1 MIDAKGL
8 IQAIDLIEQE
18 KGISKDAIIIALK
31 EALEKAY
38 RKQLGSIDDALVRAD
53 LDLKKGIIKLF
64 QLKTVVENI
73 EDDFLEVSL
82 EEVKALGLSLNIGDT
97 YQIEA
102 SPEDF
107 QKSAAMTVKA
117 ILRQKIAEAEKSAL
131 YDIYKDKIGEMI
143 VGQVEK
149 IDERSAIINIG
160 RTSVYL
166 PSSKRIPGETF
177 KVGDRLKLYVVDV
190 ESTTKGAQ
198 IAVSRIHE
206 GFLRRLFEEELPEI
220 YEGTV
225 IIKEIA
231 REAGLRSKVS
241 VYSIDPN
248 VDAAGACIGQNGSRI
263 QKIVA
268 QLGNAKDK
276 EKIDIIAYS
285 ENKPLYLV
293 ESLKPAQVTGIIL
306 DENSKKATMI
316 IADENLGTAI
326 GRRGVNPRLASKLT
340 GYTIEIKDL
349 TSTTAQGLQYVT
361 VDSLRNQE
369 DLKKQRETLPNPT
382 QGPNRSS
389 ASTRVHDDSFT
400 MEDVMGPKLDDAR
413 NEKVSPETP
422 VQETKPILPVVSQS
436 KTVEV
441 KMATSSST
449 PSSAPVRSTASAA
462 PVKSTPEAPKITVVR
477 TTKTLGELEKELEQQ
492 KARTPKPERFDK
504 KKKPFK
510 KKDRSDDKP
519 YTPAPANNP
528 ESLNPANFMKIYD
541 DETAEPV
548 AATPVAEVEEAEVEV
563 EDFDEYYEEEK

>member
-1 MIDAKGL
+1 MIDTKAL

-18 KGISKDAIIIALK
+18 KGISKDAIVIALK

-53 LDLKKGIIKLF
+53 IDLKKGGIKLF
-64 QLKTVVENI
+64 QLKKVVENV
-73 EDDFLEVSL
+73 EDDFLEISL
-82 EEVKALGLSLNIGDT
+82 EEVKALGLTFNIGDT

-102 SPEDF
+102 LPEDF

-131 YDIYKDKIGEMI
+131 FEVYKDKIGEMI

-149 IDERSAIINIG
+149 IDERSAIVNIG

-177 KVGDRLKLYVVDV
+177 KVGDRIKLYVVDV

-206 GFLRRLFEEELPEI
+206 GFLKRLFEEELPEI

-225 IIKEIA
+225 IIKDIA
-231 REAGLRSKVS
+231 REAGLRSKVA
-241 VYSIDPN
+241 VYSLDPN

-263 QKIVA
+263 QKIVS

-276 EKIDIIAYS
+276 EKIDIIAYT
-285 ENKPLYLV
+285 ENLPIYLV
-293 ESLKPAQVTGIIL
+293 ESLKPAQVTGIIV
-306 DENSKKATMI
+306 DEVNKKATMV

-326 GRRGVNPRLASKLT
+326 GRRGVNPRLATKLT
-340 GYTIEIKDL
+340 GYQIEIKDL
-349 TSTTAQGLQYVT
+349 TAATAEGLKYLS
-361 VDSLRNQE
+361 VDQLRTQD
-369 DLKKQRETLPNPT
+369 DLRKQREALPNPT
-382 QGPNRSS
+382 QGQRNN
-389 ASTRVHDDSFT
+389 STTNRVHDESFT
-400 MEDVMGPKLDDAR
+400 MEDVMAPRHDDAGV
-413 NEKVSPETP
+413 EKVVSGKEETEVSLP
-422 VQETKPILPVVSQS
+422 PTKTTTSTKEIEPAVSTVSQVTTKPKVVQ
-436 KTVEV
+436 V
-441 KMATSSST
+441 
-449 PSSAPVRSTASAA
+449 P
-462 PVKSTPEAPKITVVR
+462 PKVTVVK
-477 TTKTLGELEKELEQQ
+477 TTKTLEELEKELEQQ

-510 KKDRSDDKP
+510 KKDRDDKP
-519 YTPAPANNP
+519 ATPNIGAPSEP
-528 ESLNPANFMKIYD
+528 VNPANFMKIYD
-541 DETAEPV
+541 DETPV
-548 AATPVAEVEEAEVEV
+548 AEETPTAEVEETESEI

>member
-1 MIDAKGL
+1 MIDTKAL

-18 KGISKDAIIIALK
+18 KGISKDAIVIALK

-53 LDLKKGIIKLF
+53 IDLKKGIIKLF
-64 QLKTVVENI
+64 QLKTVVENV
-73 EDDFLEVSL
+73 EDDFLEISL
-82 EEVKALGLSLNIGDT
+82 EEVKALGLTYNIGDT

-131 YDIYKDKIGEMI
+131 FGVYKDKIGEMI

-149 IDERSAIINIG
+149 IDERSAIVNIG

-177 KVGDRLKLYVVDV
+177 KVGDRIKLYVVDV

-225 IIKEIA
+225 IIKDIA
-231 REAGLRSKVS
+231 REAGLRSKVA
-241 VYSIDPN
+241 VYSLDPN

-263 QKIVA
+263 QKIVG

-276 EKIDIIAYS
+276 EKIDIIAYT
-285 ENKPLYLV
+285 ENLPLYLV
-293 ESLKPAQVTGIIL
+293 ESLKPAQVTGIIV
-306 DENSKKATMI
+306 DEVNKKATMI

-326 GRRGVNPRLASKLT
+326 GRRGVNPRLATKLT
-340 GYTIEIKDL
+340 GYQIEIKDL
-349 TSTTAQGLQYVT
+349 TAATSEGLKYLA
-361 VDSLRNQE
+361 VDQLRTQD
-369 DLKKQRETLPNPT
+369 DLRKQREALPNPT
-382 QGPNRSS
+382 QGQRSS
-389 ASTRVHDDSFT
+389 SSSNRVHDESFT
-400 MEDVMGPKLDDAR
+400 MEDVMSPRHDEATV
-413 NEKVSPETP
+413 EKVTKEKDKDDLEVVAPVTVPTSTVKVNEPVMKPTP
-422 VQETKPILPVVSQS
+422 KVISKPTVVQET
-436 KTVEV
+436 
-441 KMATSSST
+441 
-449 PSSAPVRSTASAA
+449 
-462 PVKSTPEAPKITVVR
+462 PKVTVVK
-477 TTKTLGELEKELEQQ
+477 TTKTLEELEKQLEQQ
-492 KARTPKPERFDK
+492 KARTPKPDRFDK

-510 KKDRSDDKP
+510 KRERDDKP
-519 YTPAPANNP
+519 ATPNIGASP
-528 ESLNPANFMKIYD
+528 ESVNPANFMKIYD
-541 DETAEPV
+541 DETPETEE
-548 AATPVAEVEEAEVEV
+548 TPVAEVEETETDI

>member
-1 MIDAKGL
+1 MIDTKAL

-18 KGISKDAIIIALK
+18 KGISKDSILIALK

-53 LDLKKGIIKLF
+53 IDLKKGIIKLF

-73 EDDFLEVSL
+73 EDDFLEISL
-82 EEVKALGLSLNIGDT
+82 EEIKALGLSLQVGDT

-131 YDIYKDKIGEMI
+131 YEIYKDKIGEMI

-149 IDERSAIINIG
+149 IDERSAIVNIG

-177 KVGDRLKLYVVDV
+177 KIGDRIKLYVVDV

-241 VYSIDPN
+241 VYSLDPN

-276 EKIDIIAYS
+276 EKIDIIAYT

-293 ESLKPAQVTGIIL
+293 ESLKPAQVNGIIL
-306 DENSKKATMI
+306 DEPGKKATLI

-349 TSTTAQGLQYVT
+349 TSTTAEGLSYT
-361 VDSLRNQE
+361 SVDSLRTQ
-369 DLKKQRETLPNPT
+369 DDMRRQREALPNPT
-382 QGPNRSS
+382 QGQTSSNASNRI
-389 ASTRVHDDSFT
+389 HDDSFT
-400 MEDVMGPKLDDAR
+400 MEDVMAPKRDEPVA
-413 NEKVSPETP
+413 EKILVDTP
-422 VQETKPILPVVSQS
+422 STVS
-436 KTVEV
+436 KTVS
-441 KMATSSST
+441 ATVSVQKPVEST
-449 PSSAPVRSTASAA
+449 PV
-462 PVKSTPEAPKITVVR
+462 VKKPTPIQEAPKITVVR
-477 TTKTLGELEKELEQQ
+477 TTKTLEELEKELDQQ

-510 KKDRSDDKP
+510 RKERDDKP
-519 YTPAPANNP
+519 FTPSIGASP

-541 DETAEPV
+541 DETTAPV
-548 AATPVAEVEEAEVEV
+548 APVATPVVEETEVEL

>member
-1 MIDAKGL
+1 MIDTKAL

-18 KGISKDAIIIALK
+18 KGISKESILIALK

-53 LDLKKGIIKLF
+53 IDLKKGIIKLF

-73 EDDFLEVSL
+73 EDDFLEISL
-82 EEVKALGLSLNIGDT
+82 EEIKALGLSLQVGDT

-131 YDIYKDKIGEMI
+131 YEIYKDKIGEMI

-149 IDERSAIINIG
+149 IDERSAIVNIG

-177 KVGDRLKLYVVDV
+177 KIGDRIKLYVVDV

-241 VYSIDPN
+241 VYSLDPN

-276 EKIDIIAYS
+276 EKIDIIAYT

-293 ESLKPAQVTGIIL
+293 ESLKPAQVNGIIL
-306 DENSKKATMI
+306 DEPGKKATLI

-349 TSTTAQGLQYVT
+349 TSTTAEGLSYT
-361 VDSLRNQE
+361 SVDSLRTQ
-369 DLKKQRETLPNPT
+369 DDMRRQREALPNPT
-382 QGPNRSS
+382 QGQTSSNASNRI
-389 ASTRVHDDSFT
+389 HDDSFT
-400 MEDVMGPKLDDAR
+400 MEDVMAPKRD
-413 NEKVSPETP
+413 E
-422 VQETKPILPVVSQS
+422 PVVEKILVDTPSTVS
-436 KTVEV
+436 KTVS
-441 KMATSSST
+441 ATVSVQKPVEST
-449 PSSAPVRSTASAA
+449 PV
-462 PVKSTPEAPKITVVR
+462 VKKPTPIQEAPKITVVR
-477 TTKTLGELEKELEQQ
+477 TTKTLEELEKELDQQ

-510 KKDRSDDKP
+510 RKERDDKP
-519 YTPAPANNP
+519 FTPSIGASP

-541 DETAEPV
+541 DETTAPV
-548 AATPVAEVEEAEVEV
+548 APVATPVVEETEVEL

>member
-1 MIDAKGL
+1 MIDTKAL

-18 KGISKDAIIIALK
+18 KGISKDAIIVALK

-53 LDLKKGIIKLF
+53 IDLKKGVIKLY
-64 QLKTVVENI
+64 QLKTVVENV

-82 EEVKALGLSLNIGDT
+82 EEIKALGLSYNVGDT

-131 YDIYKDKIGEMI
+131 FEVYKDKIGEMI

-149 IDERSAIINIG
+149 IDERSAIVNIG

-177 KVGDRLKLYVVDV
+177 KVGDRIKLYVVDV

-225 IIKEIA
+225 IIKDIA
-231 REAGLRSKVS
+231 REAGLRSKVA
-241 VYSIDPN
+241 VYSLDPN

-263 QKIVA
+263 QKIVG

-276 EKIDIIAYS
+276 EKIDIIAYTD
-285 ENKPLYLV
+285 NLPLYLV
-293 ESLKPAQVTGIIL
+293 ESLKPAQVTGIIV
-306 DENSKKATMI
+306 DEVNKKATMI

-326 GRRGVNPRLASKLT
+326 GRRGVNPRLATKLT
-340 GYTIEIKDL
+340 GFQIEIKDL
-349 TSTTAQGLQYVT
+349 TAATAEGLKYLA
-361 VDSLRNQE
+361 VDQLRTQD
-369 DLKKQRETLPNPT
+369 DLRKQREALPNPT
-382 QGPNRSS
+382 QGQRQTLSS
-389 ASTRVHDDSFT
+389 NRVHDESFT
-400 MEDVMGPKLDDAR
+400 MEDVMQPRQDESIV
-413 NEKVSPETP
+413 EKVAKEKGDIDP
-422 VQETKPILPVVSQS
+422 VLAVS
-436 KTVEV
+436 E
-441 KMATSSST
+441 ST
-449 PSSAPVRSTASAA
+449 PKVSNEPVNKPAEKVIAKPTI
-462 PVKSTPEAPKITVVR
+462 VQEAPKVTVVK
-477 TTKTLGELEKELEQQ
+477 TTKTLEELEKQLEQQ
-492 KARTPKPERFDK
+492 KARTPKPDRFDK

-510 KKDRSDDKP
+510 KRERDDKP
-519 YTPAPANNP
+519 ATPNIGSSS
-528 ESLNPANFMKIYD
+528 ESVNPANFMKIYD
-541 DETAEPV
+541 DETPV
-548 AATPVAEVEEAEVEV
+548 SEETPVAEVEETETDI

>member
-1 MIDAKGL
+1 MIDTKAL

-18 KGISKDAIIIALK
+18 KGISKESIMIALK

-53 LDLKKGIIKLF
+53 IDLKKGIIKLF

-73 EDDFLEVSL
+73 EDDFLEISL
-82 EEVKALGLSLNIGDT
+82 EEIKALGLSLQVGDT

-131 YDIYKDKIGEMI
+131 YEIYKDKIGEMI

-149 IDERSAIINIG
+149 IDERSAIVNIG

-177 KVGDRLKLYVVDV
+177 KIGDRIKLYVVDV

-241 VYSIDPN
+241 VYSLDPN

-276 EKIDIIAYS
+276 EKIDIIAYT

-293 ESLKPAQVTGIIL
+293 ESLKPAQVNGIIL
-306 DENSKKATMI
+306 DEPGKKATLI

-349 TSTTAQGLQYVT
+349 TSTTAEGLSYT
-361 VDSLRNQE
+361 SVDSLRTQ
-369 DLKKQRETLPNPT
+369 DDMRRQREALPNPT
-382 QGPNRSS
+382 QGKTSSNASNRI
-389 ASTRVHDDSFT
+389 HDDSFT
-400 MEDVMGPKLDDAR
+400 MEDVMAPKRDEPVA
-413 NEKVSPETP
+413 EKILVDTPSTDIKPVSATVSVQKPVESTP
-422 VQETKPILPVVSQS
+422 VVKKP
-436 KTVEV
+436 
-441 KMATSSST
+441 T
-449 PSSAPVRSTASAA
+449 PIQ
-462 PVKSTPEAPKITVVR
+462 EAPKITVVR
-477 TTKTLGELEKELEQQ
+477 TTKTLEELEKELDQQ

-504 KKKPFK
+504 KKKLFK
-510 KKDRSDDKP
+510 RKERDDKP
-519 YTPAPANNP
+519 FIPSIGASP

-541 DETAEPV
+541 DETTAPV
-548 AATPVAEVEEAEVEV
+548 APVATPVVEETEVEL

>member
-1 MIDAKGL
+1 MIDTKAL

-18 KGISKDAIIIALK
+18 KGISKDAIIVALK

-53 LDLKKGIIKLF
+53 IDLKKGVIKLY
-64 QLKTVVENI
+64 QLKTVVENV

-82 EEVKALGLSLNIGDT
+82 EEIKALGLSYNVGDT

-131 YDIYKDKIGEMI
+131 FEVYKDKIGEMI

-149 IDERSAIINIG
+149 IDERSAIVNIG

-177 KVGDRLKLYVVDV
+177 KVGDRIKLYVVDV

-225 IIKEIA
+225 IIKDIA
-231 REAGLRSKVS
+231 REAGLRSKVA
-241 VYSIDPN
+241 VYSLDPN

-263 QKIVA
+263 QKIVG

-276 EKIDIIAYS
+276 EKIDIIAYT
-285 ENKPLYLV
+285 ENLPLYLV
-293 ESLKPAQVTGIIL
+293 ESLKPAQVTGIIV
-306 DENSKKATMI
+306 DEVNKKATMI

-326 GRRGVNPRLASKLT
+326 GRRGVNPRLATKLT
-340 GYTIEIKDL
+340 GYQIEIKDL
-349 TSTTAQGLQYVT
+349 TAATAEGLKYLA
-361 VDSLRNQE
+361 VDQLRTQD
-369 DLKKQRETLPNPT
+369 DLRKQREALPNPT
-382 QGPNRSS
+382 QGQRQT
-389 ASTRVHDDSFT
+389 STSNRVHDESFT
-400 MEDVMGPKLDDAR
+400 MEDVMQPRQDESIV
-413 NEKVSPETP
+413 EKVAKEKGDIEP
-422 VQETKPILPVVSQS
+422 VMPVSELPTKVPNEPVNKPAEKV
-436 KTVEV
+436 
-441 KMATSSST
+441 MAKPTIIQ
-449 PSSAPVRSTASAA
+449 
-462 PVKSTPEAPKITVVR
+462 EAPKVTVVK
-477 TTKTLGELEKELEQQ
+477 TTKTLEELEKQLEQQ
-492 KARTPKPERFDK
+492 KARTPKPDRFDK

-510 KKDRSDDKP
+510 KRERDDKP
-519 YTPAPANNP
+519 ATPNIGSSA
-528 ESLNPANFMKIYD
+528 ESVNPANFMKIYD
-541 DETAEPV
+541 DETPV
-548 AATPVAEVEEAEVEV
+548 TEETPVAEVEETETDI

>member
-1 MIDAKGL
+1 MIDTKAL

-18 KGISKDAIIIALK
+18 KGISKDAIVIALK

-53 LDLKKGIIKLF
+53 IDLKKGIIKLF
-64 QLKTVVENI
+64 QLKTVVENV
-73 EDDFLEVSL
+73 EDDFLEISL
-82 EEVKALGLSLNIGDT
+82 EEVKALGLTYNIGDT

-131 YDIYKDKIGEMI
+131 FGVYKDKIGEMI

-149 IDERSAIINIG
+149 IDERSAIVNIG

-177 KVGDRLKLYVVDV
+177 KVGDRIKLYVVDV

-225 IIKEIA
+225 IIKDIA
-231 REAGLRSKVS
+231 REAGLRSKVA
-241 VYSIDPN
+241 VYSLDPN

-263 QKIVA
+263 QKIVG

-276 EKIDIIAYS
+276 EKIDIIAYT
-285 ENKPLYLV
+285 ENLPLYLV
-293 ESLKPAQVTGIIL
+293 ESLKPAQVTGIIV
-306 DENSKKATMI
+306 DEVNKKATMI

-326 GRRGVNPRLASKLT
+326 GRRGVNPRLATKLT
-340 GYTIEIKDL
+340 GYQIEIKDL
-349 TSTTAQGLQYVT
+349 TAATSEGLKYLA
-361 VDSLRNQE
+361 VDQLRTQD
-369 DLKKQRETLPNPT
+369 DLRKQREALPNPT
-382 QGPNRSS
+382 QGQRSS
-389 ASTRVHDDSFT
+389 SSSNRVHDESFT
-400 MEDVMGPKLDDAR
+400 MEDVMSPRHDEATV
-413 NEKVSPETP
+413 EKVTKEKDKDDLEVVAPVTVPTSTVKVNEPVMKPTP
-422 VQETKPILPVVSQS
+422 KVISKPTVVQET
-436 KTVEV
+436 
-441 KMATSSST
+441 
-449 PSSAPVRSTASAA
+449 
-462 PVKSTPEAPKITVVR
+462 PKVTVVK
-477 TTKTLGELEKELEQQ
+477 TTKTLEELEKQLEQQ
-492 KARTPKPERFDK
+492 KARTPKPDRFDK

-510 KKDRSDDKP
+510 KRERDDKP
-519 YTPAPANNP
+519 ATPNIGASP
-528 ESLNPANFMKIYD
+528 ESVNPANFMKIYD
-541 DETAEPV
+541 DETPV
-548 AATPVAEVEEAEVEV
+548 TEETPVAEVEETETDI

>member
-64 QLKTVVENI
+64 QLKTVVENV
-73 EDDFLEVSL
+73 EDDFLEISL
-82 EEVKALGLSLNIGDT
+82 DEVKALGLNMAIGDT

-149 IDERSAIINIG
+149 IDERSAIVNIG

-231 REAGLRSKVS
+231 REAGLRSKVA

-293 ESLKPAQVTGIIL
+293 ESLKPAQVAGIIL
-306 DENSKKATMI
+306 DEANKKATMI

-340 GYTIEIKDL
+340 GYTIEIKDM
-349 TSTTAQGLQYVT
+349 TSTVAQGLQYVS
-361 VDSLRNQE
+361 VDSLRTQE
-369 DLKKQRETLPNPT
+369 DLKKQRESLPNQA
-382 QGPNRSS
+382 QGPDRSS
-389 ASTRVHDDSFT
+389 STARQHDDSFT
-400 MEDVMGPKLDDAR
+400 MEDVMAPKQDDAR
-413 NEKVSPETP
+413 IEKMATDTP
-422 VQETKPILPVVSQS
+422 IQETKEILPVMAQPKVA
-436 KTVEV
+436 EV
-441 KMATSSST
+441 KVLPTT
-449 PSSAPVRSTASAA
+449 PVAPAIKA
-462 PVKSTPEAPKITVVR
+462 TPEAPKMTVVR

-510 KKDRSDDKP
+510 KKDPRDDKP

-528 ESLNPANFMKIYD
+528 ENLNPANFMKIYD
-541 DETAEPV
+541 DETVEPT
-548 AATPVAEVEEAEVEV
+548 AAAPVAEVEETEVEV

>member
-1 MIDAKGL
+1 MIDIKAL
-8 IQAIDLIEQE
+8 TQAIELIEQE
-18 KGISKDAIIIALK
+18 KGISKESIIIALK

-53 LDLKKGIIKLF
+53 IDLKKGIIKLF

-73 EDDFLEVSL
+73 EDDFLEISL
-82 EEVKALGLSLNIGDT
+82 EEIKALGLSLQVGDT

-131 YDIYKDKIGEMI
+131 YEIYKDKIGEMI

-149 IDERSAIINIG
+149 IDERSAIVNIG

-177 KVGDRLKLYVVDV
+177 KVGDRIKLFVVDV

-225 IIKEIA
+225 VIKEIA

-241 VYSIDPN
+241 VYSLDPN

-276 EKIDIIAYS
+276 EKIDIIAYT
-285 ENKPLYLV
+285 ENKPLYLI
-293 ESLKPAQVTGIIL
+293 ESLKPAQVAGIIL
-306 DENSKKATMI
+306 DETNKKATMI
-316 IADENLGTAI
+316 IADENLGPAI

-349 TSTTAQGLQYVT
+349 TSATAEGLSFTTI
-361 VDSLRNQE
+361 DSLRTQE
-369 DLKKQRETLPNPT
+369 DLRKQREALPNPT
-382 QGPNRSS
+382 QGQPQTNSSNRI
-389 ASTRVHDDSFT
+389 HDDSFT
-400 MEDVMGPKLDDAR
+400 MEDVMAPKRVESLLEKANLDNPVTEPSTSEAIQ
-413 NEKVSPETP
+413 VSTPELQNQPTEATP
-422 VQETKPILPVVSQS
+422 VIKKP
-436 KTVEV
+436 
-441 KMATSSST
+441 T
-449 PSSAPVRSTASAA
+449 PIQ
-462 PVKSTPEAPKITVVR
+462 EAPKITVVR
-477 TTKTLGELEKELEQQ
+477 TTKTLEELEKELEQQ
-492 KARTPKPERFDK
+492 KARTPKPDRFDK

-510 KKDRSDDKP
+510 RKERDDKP
-519 YTPAPANNP
+519 YTPSIGASP

-541 DETAEPV
+541 DETTEP
-548 AATPVAEVEEAEVEV
+548 ATPVATPVVEETEVEL

>member
-1 MIDAKGL
+1 MIDTKAL

-18 KGISKDAIIIALK
+18 KGISKDAIIVALK

-53 LDLKKGIIKLF
+53 IDLKKGVIKLY
-64 QLKTVVENI
+64 QLKTVVENV

-82 EEVKALGLSLNIGDT
+82 EEIKALGLSYNVGDT

-131 YDIYKDKIGEMI
+131 FEVYKDKIGEMI

-149 IDERSAIINIG
+149 IDERSAIVNIG

-177 KVGDRLKLYVVDV
+177 KVGDRIKLYVVDV

-225 IIKEIA
+225 IIKDIA
-231 REAGLRSKVS
+231 REAGLRSKVA
-241 VYSIDPN
+241 VYSLDPN

-263 QKIVA
+263 QKIVG

-276 EKIDIIAYS
+276 EKIDIIAYTD
-285 ENKPLYLV
+285 NLPLYLV
-293 ESLKPAQVTGIIL
+293 ESLKPAQVTGIIV
-306 DENSKKATMI
+306 DEVNKKATMI

-326 GRRGVNPRLASKLT
+326 GRRGVNPRLATKLT
-340 GYTIEIKDL
+340 GYQIEIKDL
-349 TSTTAQGLQYVT
+349 TAATAEGLKYLA
-361 VDSLRNQE
+361 VDQLRTQD
-369 DLKKQRETLPNPT
+369 DLRKQREALPNPT
-382 QGPNRSS
+382 QGQRQTSS
-389 ASTRVHDDSFT
+389 SNRVHDESFT
-400 MEDVMGPKLDDAR
+400 MEDVMQPRQDESIV
-413 NEKVSPETP
+413 EKVAKEKGDIEPVMPVSELPTKVPNETVNKP
-422 VQETKPILPVVSQS
+422 AEKVIAKPTIVQ
-436 KTVEV
+436 
-441 KMATSSST
+441 
-449 PSSAPVRSTASAA
+449 
-462 PVKSTPEAPKITVVR
+462 EAPKVTVVK
-477 TTKTLGELEKELEQQ
+477 TTKTLEELEKQLEQQ
-492 KARTPKPERFDK
+492 KARTPKPDRFDK

-510 KKDRSDDKP
+510 KRERDDKP
-519 YTPAPANNP
+519 ATPNIGSSS
-528 ESLNPANFMKIYD
+528 ESVNPANFMKIYD
-541 DETAEPV
+541 DETPV
-548 AATPVAEVEEAEVEV
+548 TEETPVAEVEETETDI

>member
-1 MIDAKGL
+1 MIDTKAL

-18 KGISKDAIIIALK
+18 KGISKDAIVIALK

-53 LDLKKGIIKLF
+53 IDLKKGIIKLF
-64 QLKTVVENI
+64 QLKTVVENV
-73 EDDFLEVSL
+73 EDDFLEISL
-82 EEVKALGLSLNIGDT
+82 EEVKALGLTYNIGDT

-131 YDIYKDKIGEMI
+131 FGVYKDKIGEMI

-149 IDERSAIINIG
+149 IDERSAIVNIG

-177 KVGDRLKLYVVDV
+177 KVGDRIKLYVVDV

-225 IIKEIA
+225 IIKDIA
-231 REAGLRSKVS
+231 REAGLRSKVA
-241 VYSIDPN
+241 VYSLDPN

-263 QKIVA
+263 QKIVG

-276 EKIDIIAYS
+276 EKIDIIAYT
-285 ENKPLYLV
+285 ENLPLYLV
-293 ESLKPAQVTGIIL
+293 ESLKPAQVTGIIV
-306 DENSKKATMI
+306 DEVNKKATMI

-326 GRRGVNPRLASKLT
+326 GRRGVNPRLATKLT
-340 GYTIEIKDL
+340 GYQIEIKDL
-349 TSTTAQGLQYVT
+349 TAATSEGLKYLA
-361 VDSLRNQE
+361 VDQLRTQD
-369 DLKKQRETLPNPT
+369 DLRKQREALPNPT
-382 QGPNRSS
+382 QGQRSS
-389 ASTRVHDDSFT
+389 SSSNRVHDESFT
-400 MEDVMGPKLDDAR
+400 MEDVMSPRHDEATV
-413 NEKVSPETP
+413 EKVAKEKDKDDLEVVSPVTVPTSTVKVNEPVMKPTP
-422 VQETKPILPVVSQS
+422 KVISKPTVVQET
-436 KTVEV
+436 
-441 KMATSSST
+441 
-449 PSSAPVRSTASAA
+449 
-462 PVKSTPEAPKITVVR
+462 PKVTVVK
-477 TTKTLGELEKELEQQ
+477 TTKTLEELEKQLEQQ
-492 KARTPKPERFDK
+492 KARTPKPDRFDK

-510 KKDRSDDKP
+510 KRERDDKP
-519 YTPAPANNP
+519 ATPNIGASP
-528 ESLNPANFMKIYD
+528 ESVNPANFMKIYD
-541 DETAEPV
+541 DETPV
-548 AATPVAEVEEAEVEV
+548 TEETPVAEVEETETDI

>member
-1 MIDAKGL
+1 MIDTKAL

-18 KGISKDAIIIALK
+18 KGISKDAIIVALK

-53 LDLKKGIIKLF
+53 IDLKKGIIKLF
-64 QLKTVVENI
+64 QLKTVVENV
-73 EDDFLEVSL
+73 EDDFLEISL
-82 EEVKALGLSLNIGDT
+82 DEVKALGPSYKVGDT

-131 YDIYKDKIGEMI
+131 FEVYKDKIGEMI

-149 IDERSAIINIG
+149 IDERSAIVNIG

-177 KVGDRLKLYVVDV
+177 KVGDRIKLYVVDV

-206 GFLRRLFEEELPEI
+206 GFLKRLFEEELPEI

-225 IIKEIA
+225 IIKDIA
-231 REAGLRSKVS
+231 REAGLRSKVA
-241 VYSIDPN
+241 VYSLDPN

-276 EKIDIIAYS
+276 EKIDIIAYTD
-285 ENKPLYLV
+285 NLPLYLV
-293 ESLKPAQVTGIIL
+293 ESLKPAQVTGIIV
-306 DENSKKATMI
+306 DELNKKATMI

-326 GRRGVNPRLASKLT
+326 GRRGVNPRLATKLT
-340 GYTIEIKDL
+340 GYQIEIKDL
-349 TSTTAQGLQYVT
+349 TAATAEGLKYLA
-361 VDSLRNQE
+361 VDQLRTQD
-369 DLKKQRETLPNPT
+369 DLRKQREALPNPA
-382 QGPNRSS
+382 QGQRQT
-389 ASTRVHDDSFT
+389 STSNRVHDESFT
-400 MEDVMGPKLDDAR
+400 MEDVMQPRQDESIV
-413 NEKVSPETP
+413 EKVAKEKGDIEAVTNVSESTS
-422 VQETKPILPVVSQS
+422 KPISEPIAKAMEKVVNKPNVVQ
-436 KTVEV
+436 
-441 KMATSSST
+441 
-449 PSSAPVRSTASAA
+449 
-462 PVKSTPEAPKITVVR
+462 EAPKVTVVK
-477 TTKTLGELEKELEQQ
+477 TTKTLEELEKELEQQ
-492 KARTPKPERFDK
+492 KARTPKPDRFDK

-510 KKDRSDDKP
+510 KKERDDKP
-519 YTPAPANNP
+519 ATPNIGASSEPI
-528 ESLNPANFMKIYD
+528 NPANFMKIYD
-541 DETAEPV
+541 DETPAAEE
-548 AATPVAEVEEAEVEV
+548 TPVAEVEETENEI

>member
-1 MIDAKGL
+1 MIDTKAL

-18 KGISKDAIIIALK
+18 KGISKDAIVIALK

-53 LDLKKGIIKLF
+53 IDLKKGIIKLF
-64 QLKTVVENI
+64 QLKTVVENV
-73 EDDFLEVSL
+73 EDDFLEISL
-82 EEVKALGLSLNIGDT
+82 EEVKALGLTYNIGDT

-131 YDIYKDKIGEMI
+131 FGVYKDKIGEMI

-149 IDERSAIINIG
+149 IDERSAIVNIG

-177 KVGDRLKLYVVDV
+177 KVGDRIKLYVVDV

-225 IIKEIA
+225 IIKDIA
-231 REAGLRSKVS
+231 REAGLRSKVA
-241 VYSIDPN
+241 VYSLDPN

-263 QKIVA
+263 QKIVG

-276 EKIDIIAYS
+276 EKIDIIAYT
-285 ENKPLYLV
+285 ENLPLYLV
-293 ESLKPAQVTGIIL
+293 ESLKPAQVTGIIV
-306 DENSKKATMI
+306 DEVNKKATMI

-326 GRRGVNPRLASKLT
+326 GRRGVNPRLATKLT
-340 GYTIEIKDL
+340 GYQIEIKDL
-349 TSTTAQGLQYVT
+349 TAATSEGLKYLA
-361 VDSLRNQE
+361 VDQLRTQD
-369 DLKKQRETLPNPT
+369 DLRKQREALPNPT
-382 QGPNRSS
+382 QGQRSS
-389 ASTRVHDDSFT
+389 SSSNRVHDESFT
-400 MEDVMGPKLDDAR
+400 MEDVMSPRHDEATV
-413 NEKVSPETP
+413 EKVAKEKDKDDLEVVAPVTVPTSTVKVNEPVMKPTP
-422 VQETKPILPVVSQS
+422 KVISKPTVVQET
-436 KTVEV
+436 
-441 KMATSSST
+441 
-449 PSSAPVRSTASAA
+449 
-462 PVKSTPEAPKITVVR
+462 PKVTVVK
-477 TTKTLGELEKELEQQ
+477 TTKTLEELEKQLEQQ
-492 KARTPKPERFDK
+492 KARTPKPDRFDK

-510 KKDRSDDKP
+510 KRERDDKP
-519 YTPAPANNP
+519 ATPNIGASP
-528 ESLNPANFMKIYD
+528 ESVNPANFMKIYD
-541 DETAEPV
+541 DETPV
-548 AATPVAEVEEAEVEV
+548 TEETPVAEVEETETDI

>member
-1 MIDAKGL
+1 MIDTKAL

-18 KGISKDAIIIALK
+18 KGISKDAIIVALK

-53 LDLKKGIIKLF
+53 IDLKKGVIKLY
-64 QLKTVVENI
+64 QLKTVVENV

-82 EEVKALGLSLNIGDT
+82 EEIKALGLSYNVGDT

-131 YDIYKDKIGEMI
+131 FEVYKDKIGEMI

-149 IDERSAIINIG
+149 IDERSAIVNIG

-177 KVGDRLKLYVVDV
+177 KVGDRIKLYVVDV

-225 IIKEIA
+225 IIKDIA
-231 REAGLRSKVS
+231 REAGLRSKVA
-241 VYSIDPN
+241 VYSLDPN

-263 QKIVA
+263 QKIVG

-276 EKIDIIAYS
+276 EKIDIIAYT
-285 ENKPLYLV
+285 ENLPLYLV
-293 ESLKPAQVTGIIL
+293 ESLKPAQVTGIIV
-306 DENSKKATMI
+306 DEVNKKATMI

-326 GRRGVNPRLASKLT
+326 GRRGVNPRLATKLT
-340 GYTIEIKDL
+340 GYQIEIKDL
-349 TSTTAQGLQYVT
+349 TAATAEGLKYLA
-361 VDSLRNQE
+361 VDQLRTQD
-369 DLKKQRETLPNPT
+369 DLRKQREALPNPT
-382 QGPNRSS
+382 QGQRQT
-389 ASTRVHDDSFT
+389 STSNRVHDESFT
-400 MEDVMGPKLDDAR
+400 MEDVMQPRQDESIV
-413 NEKVSPETP
+413 EKVAKEKGDIEP
-422 VQETKPILPVVSQS
+422 VMPVSELPTKVPNEPVNKPAEKVMPKPTIIQ
-436 KTVEV
+436 
-441 KMATSSST
+441 
-449 PSSAPVRSTASAA
+449 
-462 PVKSTPEAPKITVVR
+462 EAPKVTVVK
-477 TTKTLGELEKELEQQ
+477 TTKTLEELEKQLEQQ
-492 KARTPKPERFDK
+492 KARTPKPDRFDK

-510 KKDRSDDKP
+510 KRERDDKP
-519 YTPAPANNP
+519 ATPNIGSSA
-528 ESLNPANFMKIYD
+528 ESVNPANFMKIYD
-541 DETAEPV
+541 DETPV
-548 AATPVAEVEEAEVEV
+548 TEETPVAEVEETETDI

>member
-1 MIDAKGL
+1 MIDTKAL

-18 KGISKDAIIIALK
+18 KGISKESIMIALK

-53 LDLKKGIIKLF
+53 IDIKKGVIKLF

-73 EDDFLEVSL
+73 EDDFLEISL
-82 EEVKALGLSLNIGDT
+82 EEIKALGLSLQVGDT

-131 YDIYKDKIGEMI
+131 YEIYKDKIGEMI

-149 IDERSAIINIG
+149 IDERSAIVNIG

-177 KVGDRLKLYVVDV
+177 KIGDRIKLYVVDV

-241 VYSIDPN
+241 VYSLDPN

-276 EKIDIIAYS
+276 EKIDIIAYT

-293 ESLKPAQVTGIIL
+293 ESLKPAQVNGIIL
-306 DENSKKATMI
+306 DEPGKKATLI

-349 TSTTAQGLQYVT
+349 TSTTAEGLSYT
-361 VDSLRNQE
+361 SVDSLRTQ
-369 DLKKQRETLPNPT
+369 DDMRRQREALPNPT
-382 QGPNRSS
+382 QGQTSSNASNRI
-389 ASTRVHDDSFT
+389 HDDSFT
-400 MEDVMGPKLDDAR
+400 MEDVMAPKRDEPVA
-413 NEKVSPETP
+413 EKILVDTPSTDIKPVSATVSVQKPVESTP
-422 VQETKPILPVVSQS
+422 VVKKP
-436 KTVEV
+436 
-441 KMATSSST
+441 T
-449 PSSAPVRSTASAA
+449 PIQ
-462 PVKSTPEAPKITVVR
+462 EAPKITVVR
-477 TTKTLGELEKELEQQ
+477 TTKTLEELEKELDQQ

-504 KKKPFK
+504 KKKLFK
-510 KKDRSDDKP
+510 RKERDDKP
-519 YTPAPANNP
+519 FIPSIGASP

-541 DETAEPV
+541 DETTAPV
-548 AATPVAEVEEAEVEV
+548 APVATPVVEETEVEL